1 MINWD
6 RERQPGR
13 RTRSIILQRGQDV
26 RCLIKSPKKKCCY
39 LSSRDSWGKLET
51 LANMCMSLTGPQ
63 VTLTE
68 TLVLS
73 LQEEGVPDKIG
84 RLASLGRRDWRRTG
98 WSQAEEWS
106 GSQMP
111 RVLILRELLWPVIS
125 PRQWGL
131 GFHALCWA
139 SIMKSALHPRELE
152 RTGGKSQES
161 LEKKK
166 LRLKATDL
174 GIKKN
179 SRLPYTL
186 LLPQD
191 NLVEWGI
198 VCDILWGVSM
208 AN

>member
-1 MINWD
+1 MRHIGHD
-6 RERQPGR
+6 KLRQRERQPGR

-26 RCLIKSPKKKCCY
+26 RWLIKSPKKKCCY

-111 RVLILRELLWPVIS
+111 RALILRELL
-125 PRQWGL
+125 
-131 GFHALCWA
+131 
-139 SIMKSALHPRELE
+139 
-152 RTGGKSQES
+152 
-161 LEKKK
+161 
-166 LRLKATDL
+166 
-174 GIKKN
+174 
-179 SRLPYTL
+179 
-186 LLPQD
+186 
-191 NLVEWGI
+191 
-198 VCDILWGVSM
+198 
-208 AN
+208 